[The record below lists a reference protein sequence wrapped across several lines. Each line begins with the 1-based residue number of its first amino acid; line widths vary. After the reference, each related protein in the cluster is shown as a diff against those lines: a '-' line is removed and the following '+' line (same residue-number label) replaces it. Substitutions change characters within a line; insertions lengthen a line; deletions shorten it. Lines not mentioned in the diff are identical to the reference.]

1 MGAALVGL
9 VPLELSDLGLSHLTG
24 PGPNQ
29 RKNSNTELL
38 ALREVRQAERC
49 SVAFFFSLE
58 CDGDEKGKLEKVLEV
73 NIYGFFFS
81 LSSERS

>member
-24 PGPNQ
+24 IYSWT
-29 RKNSNTELL
+29 KSEENSNTELL

-73 NIYGFFFS
+73 NIYGFFF
-81 LSSERS
+81 L

>member
-1 MGAALVGL
+1 MLGFPFGWSHRELLSCDQELTSLGAALVGL
-9 VPLELSDLGLSHLTG
+9 VPLEPSDLGLSHLTG

-49 SVAFFFSLE
+49 SVAFFFP
-58 CDGDEKGKLEKVLEV
+58 
-73 NIYGFFFS
+73 
-81 LSSERS
+81 